1 MLFESQTPILVASN
15 MVLLTIIYYSLQPA
29 YYQLEKNPPARTYL
43 GIFCIFLFVMF
54 SFWILDWFGYQTT
67 YYQIRESEFFR
78 TRTHLET
85 VYVWIAM
92 ISPDY
97 LIFRLIVFGG
107 AFLFVYLIFKHLEVD
122 QDLVWFFFG
131 VLFLP
136 LFAYARVS
144 LAVVIMFYGA
154 VLICKPFPYRKS
166 LSYLLGVFFII
177 VSVFFHKSAA
187 LGTLVVVFSLISPNA
202 NKNAWFYLL
211 VGFVVAV
218 VVMRIAVELVLGG
231 ALSGDEDM
239 SSMGQHYLGQQSS
252 GQTGLGSIVAYTVE
266 WTPYYMVAYLSFL
279 IQSEYEVPKH
289 IEFVLKF
296 DMYLVLMASIFG
308 VDVGANTSLM
318 HLRLLRFSLVPNAI
332 VLAYAYQY
340 GLFNK
345 YVRIV
350 FFLGLLCVIYRLTYT
365 FYNSLVMN

>member
-144 LAVVIMFYGA
+144 LSVR
-154 VLICKPFPYRKS
+154 FPYDS
-166 LSYLLGVFFII
+166 
-177 VSVFFHKSAA
+177 
-187 LGTLVVVFSLISPNA
+187 LGTVSLH
-202 NKNAWFYLL
+202 
-211 VGFVVAV
+211 
-218 VVMRIAVELVLGG
+218 G
-231 ALSGDEDM
+231 AS
-239 SSMGQHYLGQQSS
+239 Y
-252 GQTGLGSIVAYTVE
+252 
-266 WTPYYMVAYLSFL
+266 
-279 IQSEYEVPKH
+279 
-289 IEFVLKF
+289 
-296 DMYLVLMASIFG
+296 
-308 VDVGANTSLM
+308 
-318 HLRLLRFSLVPNAI
+318 
-332 VLAYAYQY
+332 
-340 GLFNK
+340 
-345 YVRIV
+345 
-350 FFLGLLCVIYRLTYT
+350 FFRG
-365 FYNSLVMN
+365 